1 MKKFKL
7 KRVKWLNVIEAIIL
21 LLLIGVVARDFY
33 ILTIKSCITGN
44 LATMT
49 WIGLITE
56 FIVWII
62 IAFICGDIKKK
73 MSATRNN

>member
-7 KRVKWLNVIEAIIL
+7 KRVKWLNVIEVIIL
-21 LLLIGVVARDFY
+21 LLCIGIVARDFY

-56 FIVWII
+56 IILWII
-62 IAFICGDIKKK
+62 IAFIYEDIKEK
-73 MSATRNN
+73 MSATHNN